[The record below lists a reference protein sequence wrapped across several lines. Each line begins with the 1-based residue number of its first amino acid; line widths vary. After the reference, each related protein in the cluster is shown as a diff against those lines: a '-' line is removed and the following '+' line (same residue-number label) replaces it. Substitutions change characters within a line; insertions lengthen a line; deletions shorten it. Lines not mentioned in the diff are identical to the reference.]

1 MERKLVELRERL
13 WLATVPLGGA
23 TDKYGL
29 PWNDIFN
36 ELIDY
41 VAEKD
46 AEIARLKR
54 ELDRRPFLEPDEHIG
69 KDSEVIAREAE
80 IARLGAVVAEKDAEI
95 ARLEA
100 SRLDNSTWLLADKPR
115 KVTDAQRER
124 IATYLESRH
133 GTVKNMAAGIVAIL
147 ESTDEPAAK

>member
-29 PWNDIFN
+29 LWNDIFN

-46 AEIARLKR
+46 AEITRLKNSSFNR
-54 ELDRRPFLEPDEHIG
+54 
-69 KDSEVIAREAE
+69 K
-80 IARLGAVVAEKDAEI
+80 
-95 ARLEA
+95 A
-100 SRLDNSTWLLADKPR
+100 SNA
-115 KVTDAQRER
+115 
-124 IATYLESRH
+124 
-133 GTVKNMAAGIVAIL
+133 
-147 ESTDEPAAK
+147 